1 MSDMQVKLKYLDQEI
16 ERIKVEKEQA
26 IRYANNRMVGLTE
39 EKYKLLKL
47 LNEEQEKNNR
57 SKGK

>member
-1 MSDMQVKLKYLDQEI
+1 MGDLYVRLKYIDQEI
-16 ERIKVEKEQA
+16 QRIKVEKEQA

-47 LNEEQEKNNR
+47 INEEEEKDNK

>member
-1 MSDMQVKLKYLDQEI
+1 MGDLQVRLKYIDQEI
-16 ERIKVEKEQA
+16 QRIKVEKEQA

-47 LNEEQEKNNR
+47 INEEEEKNNR
-57 SKGK
+57 PKGK